1 MADDLTIPE
10 NQEEEAVEEVFFEM
24 TTTVEYIQSAA
35 AAWQMAS
42 EIDTAI
48 LSKTDEQRVRRMR
61 RQSLRIMAPCINDLY
76 EELFDDN
83 NDTTPTE

>member
-1 MADDLTIPE
+1 MSEDLTTNETPQDEPI
-10 NQEEEAVEEVFFEM
+10 EEAYFEM
-24 TTTVEYIQSAA
+24 TSTTEYIHCAA
-35 AAWQMAS
+35 AAWAMAS

-61 RQSLRIMAPCINDLY
+61 RQSLRIMSECLNDLY

-83 NDTTPTE
+83 NSTTAE